1 MIPIPHHTPVVR
13 LASKPGQRE
22 VWQTVYR
29 GRPCATRILTSDRMD
44 PVFAG
49 LIKSVVVSGKGSAV
63 ALSENVQLTLEGYRV
78 ATTLAARLQGAP
90 RWPRVVDAGL
100 TAQGYVYVTTEWMDG
115 ETLHRLPIDAS
126 LRFAVAQSVGS
137 VLATL
142 HHANVA
148 YGDLKTENLVIDA
161 FGNVTLIDLDTLR
174 EVPGPLLAV
183 PLRDL
188 TPEWAAPEQRH
199 QQQTYL
205 ASDLWAFGILIR
217 KLFAEDVPEPW
228 QALVAACGNPLPL
241 ERPNTTSLLRRLH
254 NPDEPLLNWHDEPV
268 RLHVANDA
276 DARGSG
282 EKTERVPEH
291 AAEHAAE
298 HVANVGVTER
308 VPEGAASTSASPR
321 IPASGSAAGGLPR
334 IPNTSPRVGHVLRWV
349 AGVGGIL
356 VLIVAGVALRPTE
369 VPDGKDNDWDG
380 VVDEGTE
387 LYDDDLDGYS
397 EKAGDC
403 DDASPA
409 RSPGVP
415 ERCSTPNVDDNCDG
429 NVEEE
434 GAADGTLYYYDHDG
448 DGYGVETGR
457 SKIVS
462 PRRLCAPELSTSF
475 TANRA
480 GDCYDR
486 NADANP
492 DASGGFVKHRGDGSF
507 DYDCD
512 GREELSA
519 TTTMTCSSLGWA
531 ATKADCY
538 VERKGWQ
545 DGVPACGSAGAWGA
559 GPDDCGVKFSNSY
572 VPSCEPTAR
581 ENRTQVCK

>member
-1 MIPIPHHTPVVR
+1 VIPIPHHTPVSR
-13 LASKPGQRE
+13 LALKSGQRE
-22 VWQTVYR
+22 VWQTLYR
-29 GRPCATRILTSDRMD
+29 GRPCATRILTSDRMN

-49 LIKSVVVSGKGSAV
+49 LIKSVVVVGKGSAV
-63 ALSENVQLTLEGYRV
+63 AFSENVQLTLEGYRV
-78 ATTLAARLQGAP
+78 ATTLAAALPGPAP
-90 RWPRVVDAGL
+90 WPRVVDAGL
-100 TAQGYVYVTTEWMDG
+100 TDEGYVYVTTEWMDG

-126 LRFAVAQSVGS
+126 LRFAVAQSLGS

-161 FGNVTLIDLDTLR
+161 FGNVSLIDLDTLR

-188 TPEWAAPEQRH
+188 TPEWAAPEQRNE
-199 QQQTYL
+199 QRTYL
-205 ASDLWAFGILIR
+205 ASDIWAFGILIR
-217 KLFAEDVPEPW
+217 RLFAEDVPEPW
-228 QALVAACGNPLPL
+228 QTLVAACRHPLPL

-254 NPDEPLLNWHDEPV
+254 NPDEPLLDWHDKPV
-268 RLHVANDA
+268 RLHVADVA
-276 DARGSG
+276 DARGSE

-291 AAEHAAE
+291 AAEPNA
-298 HVANVGVTER
+298 GVTER
-308 VPEGAASTSASPR
+308 VPESAASTSTPPRLPAFGSAVGGSPR
-321 IPASGSAAGGLPR
+321 IPNA
-334 IPNTSPRVGHVLRWV
+334 SPRVGHVLRWV

-356 VLIVAGVALRPTE
+356 VLIFAGVALRPTE

-409 RSPGVP
+409 RSPGVA

-448 DGYGVETGR
+448 DGYGAVGG
-457 SKIVS
+457 KIVS
-462 PRRLCAPELSTSF
+462 PRRLCGIDAKSFF
-475 TANRA
+475 TAERA

-492 DASGGFVKHRGDGSF
+492 DAQGVFDKHRGDGSF

-512 GREELSA
+512 GREQLSE

-531 ATKADCY
+531 ATKLDCY

-545 DGVPACGSAGAWGA
+545 EVVPSCGSTGAWGA
-559 GPDDCGVKFSNSY
+559 GPDDCEIKFLNSF
-572 VPSCEPTAR
+572 VPSCEPTAH
-581 ENRTQVCK
+581 ENRTQLCK